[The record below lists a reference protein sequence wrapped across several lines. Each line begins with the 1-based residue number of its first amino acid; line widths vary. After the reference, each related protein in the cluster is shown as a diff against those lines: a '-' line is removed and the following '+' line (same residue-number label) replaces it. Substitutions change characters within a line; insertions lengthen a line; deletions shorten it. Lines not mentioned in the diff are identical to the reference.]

1 MSSPGPGPAPVPE
14 PSPAQIAA
22 YDAGRAAYEAGE
34 ESRAV
39 LPIYPAGSENR
50 LLWLRGFTL
59 ARRDDLYGP
68 PEED

>member
-1 MSSPGPGPAPVPE
+1 MTRPAPGAPPPVE
-14 PSPAQIAA
+14 PSPAQIEA
-22 YDAGRAAYEAGE
+22 YDAGRAAYEAGQ

-39 LPIYPAGSENR
+39 PYPQGSENR
-50 LLWLRGFTL
+50 LLWLRGYTL